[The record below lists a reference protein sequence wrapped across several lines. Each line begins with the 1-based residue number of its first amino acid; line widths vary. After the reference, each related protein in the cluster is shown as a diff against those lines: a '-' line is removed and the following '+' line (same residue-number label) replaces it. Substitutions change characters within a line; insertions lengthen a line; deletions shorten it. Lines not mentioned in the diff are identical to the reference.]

1 MVLLLIELQ
10 QVLFAVK
17 VVFQLLDLL
26 FELVF
31 RVFPLKLYV
40 LLDLGVNQE
49 LSVESISL
57 LFNFNNPQL
66 KLRLLLSELLRNTLN
81 RG

>member
-17 VVFQLLDLL
+17 VVFQFLDLL